1 MANRQGGPGERSL
14 HHAYA
19 LGTPVAGEKV
29 SQAKIPPRPASR
41 TRRRLGRP
49 DHREFRASAASPES
63 LLRERAKPRIRMPA
77 KGADCLG
84 APPLIGTMSQPG
96 EPAAGNPRDA
106 APIPPWG
113 AQQEDPR

>member
-1 MANRQGGPGERSL
+1 
-14 HHAYA
+14 
-19 LGTPVAGEKV
+19 
-29 SQAKIPPRPASR
+29 
-41 TRRRLGRP
+41 
-49 DHREFRASAASPES
+49 
-63 LLRERAKPRIRMPA
+63 MPA